1 MYSLENKKIN
11 VFTILRSIKILLI
24 FVFFFLLD
32 ISADVSITQIKTSI
46 IKKEGNTA
54 FLECKVKSTTQKK
67 NRYLH
72 WYRQKS
78 EEPLQRILYI
88 SSNENV
94 IHEPGFSVEK
104 YEARKLQ
111 DLLASLRIH
120 QTQEE
125 DTGLYYCACWDTP
138 CGNARLSWTKTLPC
152 RHTWEHAWAHKLFR
166 RYSHIVAH
174 MHSHPLVSPSKR
186 DLSAAQNF
194 LLHVRTMSSRIRS
207 WCFFFKDVA

>member
-1 MYSLENKKIN
+1 M
-11 VFTILRSIKILLI
+11 
-24 FVFFFLLD
+24 
-32 ISADVSITQIKTSI
+32 
-46 IKKEGNTA
+46 
-54 FLECKVKSTTQKK
+54 
-67 NRYLH
+67 
-72 WYRQKS
+72 
-78 EEPLQRILYI
+78 
-88 SSNENV
+88 
-94 IHEPGFSVEK
+94 EK

-174 MHSHPLVSPSKR
+174 MRSHPLVSPSKR

-207 WCFFFKDVA
+207 WCFFFFQRCHLTSNFWGLGRLFFPIIYWDRVSCIQCSNNTFTSWRAAFIYQWLMDTFHDLSHICSWQTQFCRQFSIQFFCVCPSPYNLLYSAYPPVPST